1 LPDETGEG
9 ERITEHGG
17 AHPGPSDRG

>member
-9 ERITEHGG
+9 ERITERGG